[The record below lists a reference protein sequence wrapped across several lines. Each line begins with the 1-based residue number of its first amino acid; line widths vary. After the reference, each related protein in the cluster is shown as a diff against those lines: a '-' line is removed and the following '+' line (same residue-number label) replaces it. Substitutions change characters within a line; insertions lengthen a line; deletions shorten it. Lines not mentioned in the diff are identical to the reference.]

1 MAVVL
6 LILCLIL
13 VLQVLKIIIKTS
25 IIDKN
30 VVDYI
35 VEYIVALLAL
45 CSIFFR
51 EELPEDV
58 SWKTSI
64 FCVAYEI
71 ISLIYT
77 YYKYIKN
84 KKLNNFSIKDVID
97 SSEIGILVLK
107 GNKKV
112 LTNTTMCNILDS
124 LNIQN
129 DYVSNILK
137 HSKEPRKESF
147 IVKVDEKYYL
157 FSVSKIE
164 IIAFDVTEECKLQ
177 NELNGQNEKIAENNH
192 KLIDNIKNIE
202 KYEKEKNLLK
212 LKNKYHDFLGQNL
225 SILQQYLNRKNIT
238 KDNFEEIKY
247 MINKMFIEM
256 EDTEDANTNLEKL
269 IKTHQENGTK
279 VIVTG
284 KLPDDKNKSKA
295 LFEIIRE
302 AVTNAIKHANSTEI
316 YVDIVNEAGTVKVRI
331 TNNGKLPIK
340 NITENDG
347 IKGMK
352 RKVAELDGE
361 IYFETVPR
369 FLIKIHL

>member
-13 VLQVLKIIIKTS
+13 VLQILKIIIKTS

-30 VVDYI
+30 VLDYI
-35 VEYIVALLAL
+35 FEYIIALLAL

-51 EELPEDV
+51 EELPKDV
-58 SWKTSI
+58 SWKISI
-64 FCVAYEI
+64 FCVVYEI
-71 ISLIYT
+71 TSLIFT
-77 YYKYIKN
+77 YYKYI

-97 SSEIGILVLK
+97 SSEIGILLLK

-112 LTNTTMCNILDS
+112 LTNATMCDILNS

-129 DYVSNILK
+129 NYVSNILK
-137 HSKEPRKESF
+137 HNKEPRKENF
-147 IVKVDEKYYL
+147 IVKANEKYYL
-157 FSVSKIE
+157 FSASKNE
-164 IIAFDVTEECKLQ
+164 IIAFDVTEEYKLQ
-177 NELNGQNEKIAENNH
+177 NELNEQNEKIAENNH

-247 MINKMFIEM
+247 MINKMFVEM
-256 EDTEDANTNLEKL
+256 EDTEDANTNLENL
-269 IKTHQENGTK
+269 IKTHQRNGTK

-316 YVDIVNEAGTVKVRI
+316 YVDIVNEIGTVSMQI
-331 TNNGKLPIK
+331 TNNGKIPTK

-347 IKGMK
+347 MKGMK
-352 RKVAELDGE
+352 RKVAELGGE
-361 IYFETVPR
+361 IHFETIPR